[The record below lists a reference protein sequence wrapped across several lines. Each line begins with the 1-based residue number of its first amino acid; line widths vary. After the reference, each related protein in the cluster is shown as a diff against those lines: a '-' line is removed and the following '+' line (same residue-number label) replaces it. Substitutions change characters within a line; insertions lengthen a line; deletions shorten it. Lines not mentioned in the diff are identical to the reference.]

1 MSNKSIGVLIL
12 CGFLSMSIGMNLI
25 FFDKNQT
32 LKKEILLLN
41 KMINVL
47 IIEIQEQDK
56 EINGNLVYEYRR

>member
-56 EINGNLVYEYRR
+56 EINGNLVYEYGR

>member
-56 EINGNLVYEYRR
+56 EINRNLVYEYRR

>member
-1 MSNKSIGVLIL
+1 MSNKSISILIL
-12 CGFLSMSIGMNLI
+12 CGFLSISIGMNLI

-41 KMINVL
+41 KMIYAL

>member
-1 MSNKSIGVLIL
+1 MSNKSISILIL
-12 CGFLSMSIGMNLI
+12 CGFLSISIGMNLI

-41 KMINVL
+41 KMIYAL

-56 EINGNLVYEYRR
+56 EINGNLVYEYRS